1 MLKLLSPLILLVM
14 LTGVY
19 LGRVNREQVPAG
31 VAAYH
36 AKIRDA
42 IASVPYS
49 LGSWVGVDREI
60 SAGALQILDANVSL
74 SRTYRN
80 LETGRSATLLVV
92 HGSDVRS
99 LLGHYPPVCYHNQG
113 WTQRTARLV
122 SLAVDGSAVDATE
135 YSFTYESAGDSA
147 QLAVLHFTVLPD
159 RRTSPDMSLLESAA
173 REGSSKYL
181 GAASIQFIVDAA
193 LGEAERNVEYEFLLK
208 AAMPWISVVESGIES
223 VPEG

>member
-1 MLKLLSPLILLVM
+1 MFKVLTPLILLVM

-19 LGRVNREQVPAG
+19 LGRVNREQVPTG

-42 IASVPYS
+42 IASIPYS

-113 WTQRTARLV
+113 WTQRTARRV
-122 SLAVDGSAVDATE
+122 AVAVDGSAVDATE
-135 YSFTYESAGDSA
+135 YAFTYESAGDSA

-159 RRTSPDMSLLESAA
+159 GRTAHDMSLLETAA

-193 LGEAERNVEYEFLLK
+193 LGEADRNVEYVFLLK
-208 AAMPWISVVESGIES
+208 AALPWISVVESGIDS

>member
-1 MLKLLSPLILLVM
+1 MLKVLSPLILLVM

-19 LGRVNREQVPAG
+19 LGRINREQIPAG

-42 IASVPYS
+42 IASIPYS
-49 LGSWVGVDREI
+49 IDSWVGVDREI
-60 SAGALQILDANVSL
+60 SADALRILDANVSL

-80 LETGRSATLLVV
+80 LETGRSATMLIV
-92 HGSDVRS
+92 HGSDVRN

-113 WTQRTARLV
+113 WTQRTARPV
-122 SLAVDGSAVDATE
+122 SLAVDGIVVDATE
-135 YSFTYESAGDSA
+135 YAFTYESAGESA
-147 QLAVLHFTVLPD
+147 RLAVLHFTVLPD
-159 RRTSPDMSLLESAA
+159 RRTSPDMSMLETVA

-193 LGEAERNVEYEFLLK
+193 HGEAERNIEYELLLK
-208 AAMPWISVVESGIES
+208 AAMPWIFVVESGIDS
-223 VPEG
+223 IPEG